1 MLVQHPLSSVS
12 AAGIQQ
18 ANADVAPAATHVTPT
33 ITAPAK
39 AVGAKAVGATD
50 ALLARLASASAAA
63 AEASGLTPSPAI
75 AESVASAKSG
85 GVARSGAAIRDHTLT
100 GYTDSHTRNSGDVGM
115 GNNKVAQV
123 CVCVCVGWLNY
134 DMSLFAGT
142 YMSTSA

>member
-18 ANADVAPAATHVTPT
+18 ANADVAPAATHVTPA

-39 AVGAKAVGATD
+39 AVGAKAVGARD
-50 ALLARLASASAAA
+50 ALLARLASASA

-75 AESVASAKSG
+75 AVSVASAKSG

-100 GYTDSHTRNSGDVGM
+100 CYTDSHTRNSEDVGM